1 LINNLS
7 KLVTNW
13 GKTSKSPG
21 LMVVYLFV
29 VFSFG
34 GGIAYDEGFTI
45 FLISFKH
52 ISLFNHSDKRAVV
65 VVVVC

>member
-1 LINNLS
+1 
-7 KLVTNW
+7 
-13 GKTSKSPG
+13 
-21 LMVVYLFV
+21 MVVYLFV

-34 GGIAYDEGFTI
+34 GGIAYDEGFTMGGIAYDEGFTI

-65 VVVVC
+65 VVIV

>member
-1 LINNLS
+1 
-7 KLVTNW
+7 
-13 GKTSKSPG
+13 
-21 LMVVYLFV
+21 MVVYLFV

-34 GGIAYDEGFTI
+34 GGIAYDEGFTMGGIAYDEGFTMGGIAYDEGFTI

-65 VVVVC
+65 VVIV